1 MEENF
6 RCNVLIMGKTGTGKS
21 TLLNYICDANLAET
35 GSGKPVTG
43 EGFGEMLLDNV
54 IESFFNGDKDGILER
69 AAITKGGQ
77 LTPRFAYLQD
87 YADGEI

>member
-43 EGFGEMLLDNV
+43 EGIYDIRMS
-54 IESFFNGDKDGILER
+54 INGQKNKYMTRGNR
-69 AAITKGGQ
+69 G
-77 LTPRFAYLQD
+77 R
-87 YADGEI
+87 